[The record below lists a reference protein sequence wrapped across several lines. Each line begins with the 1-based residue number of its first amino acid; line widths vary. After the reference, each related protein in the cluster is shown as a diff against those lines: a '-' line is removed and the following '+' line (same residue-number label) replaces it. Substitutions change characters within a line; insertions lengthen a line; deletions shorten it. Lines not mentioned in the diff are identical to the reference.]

1 VAAYRRFEAL
11 RKERDEAGRKER
23 GRGLADPFVGDP
35 LVEGVSEA
43 ADGVNYVY
51 EEMALEKPRLQLW
64 QAQAIE
70 YHFRQAA
77 QLMQWALED
86 AESGNG

>member
-1 VAAYRRFEAL
+1 MAAYRRFEKI
-11 RKERDEAGRKER
+11 RKDRDKAGRLER
-23 GRGLADPFVGDP
+23 GRGDGDAFQGDP
-35 LVEGVSEA
+35 LAEGVEGA

-77 QLMQWALED
+77 QLMLWALED
-86 AESGNG
+86 AESGNS